1 MTTNLGSKIIER
13 ESGIKSKA
21 ELREQGFKMTPDV
34 VLGWKPIPEPI
45 KDPEVFERVTKLVN
59 DELKSFFRPEFLNR
73 IDEIIVFNHLTRMD
87 IWEICELMIKSIQ
100 SRLRDKGIYLVVD
113 LAVQA
118 FLTDEGYDPIYGA
131 RPLRRAIMKY
141 LEDTLAEQCLS
152 QTLYTNTKII
162 VSRKKVEGTL
172 MTYTNELE
180 VEVDF
185 SDVDP
190 NLLEKGDDE

>member
-1 MTTNLGSKIIER
+1 
-13 ESGIKSKA
+13 
-21 ELREQGFKMTPDV
+21 
-34 VLGWKPIPEPI
+34 
-45 KDPEVFERVTKLVN
+45 
-59 DELKSFFRPEFLNR
+59 
-73 IDEIIVFNHLTRMD
+73 VFNHLTRMD
-87 IWEICELMIKSIQ
+87 IWEICELMIKQ
-100 SRLRDKGIYLVVD
+100 VQNRLKDKGINLIVD
-113 LAVQA
+113 LSVQA

-152 QTLYTNTKII
+152 KTLYPNTKIH
-162 VSRKKVEGTL
+162 VRRKKVEGTL

-190 NLLEKGDDE
+190 NLLEQSTENEVPIPVLAPSDEQSKAEPKSDDSNLLVGQTNIGLGDDKPKTLIAGRASRFFRKKD